1 MTRGG
6 LSIQPTSKVQSSTA
20 GMPDENRGAAGRRV
34 LPHTIMCSEVWGAN
48 GNVAHAVELPGLLG
62 WVYSAP
68 IELGQNGGDIHY
80 LSVCDHGLLCRVA
93 LADVSGHGRAV
104 SSVAERLLSLMRR
117 HVNRIEQR
125 EFLHEL
131 SDSLHKMN
139 SAKDMTFATA
149 LVLGFD
155 SRSGELVFTNAGHP
169 PPLWYRAD
177 KTCWGWLQQTTSDTR
192 DGLPL
197 GMDFFGSSYAD
208 TVVELGV
215 GDLLICYTDGL
226 SEAVDATGHELGG
239 DGLIDLAR
247 TLPVESPMA
256 AGATLLGLVD
266 AFRRGEAAL
275 DDETLVVL
283 QRPRLTA
290 DLSAHS

>member
-1 MTRGG
+1 M
-6 LSIQPTSKVQSSTA
+6 
-20 GMPDENRGAAGRRV
+20 NRAAPEPAS
-34 LPHTIMCSEVWGAN
+34 PHTMMCSEIWSAN
-48 GNVAHAVELPGLLG
+48 GNVAHSVDLPGLQG

-68 IELGQNGGDIHY
+68 IELGQTGGDIHY

-104 SSVAERLLSLMRR
+104 SSVAEQLLSLMRR
-117 HVNRIEQR
+117 HVNQVEQP

-131 SDSLHKMN
+131 SDSLRQMN
-139 SAKDMTFATA
+139 GATAVTFATA

-155 SRSGELVFTNAGHP
+155 SRSGRLVFTNAGHP

-177 KTCWGWLQQTTSDTR
+177 ETCWGWLQQTTSDMSR
-192 DGLPL
+192 DGFPL
-197 GMDFFGSSYAD
+197 GMDFFGSRYAD
-208 TVVELGV
+208 TEIELGV
-215 GDLLICYTDGL
+215 GDILICYTDGL
-226 SEAVDATGHELGG
+226 SEVVDAMGHQLGG

-247 TLPVESPMA
+247 TLSVESPMA

-266 AFRRGEAAL
+266 AFRGGDAAL

-283 QRPRLTA
+283 KRPRLMT